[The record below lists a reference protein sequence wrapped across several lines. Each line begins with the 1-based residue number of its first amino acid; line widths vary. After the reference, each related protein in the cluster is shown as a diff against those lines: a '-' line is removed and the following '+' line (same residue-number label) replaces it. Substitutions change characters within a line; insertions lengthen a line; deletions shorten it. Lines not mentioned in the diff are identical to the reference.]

1 MKGIVSV
8 LAVLTLA
15 GMAYAQQP
23 KVYTPSGSDVTVPT
37 FMNADVVRV
46 DPAGRTLTIR
56 ADNRDTVLVVEGEG
70 LAPLSR
76 LHVGD
81 HVMLGY
87 RVDGGRRVV
96 TNIREVVPSATP
108 AAAAPSRATTIES
121 VRVVAVNPAK
131 RTLTV
136 RDTDGARHVLSTTT
150 EAARALRGLRV
161 GDDVVLSY
169 RAGKGRTRT
178 VVRIEP
184 VGVGTSGT
192 VTQIAPVVPVSTVV
206 VPTAP
211 VVVPATG
218 ANVPVVVTQAGL
230 PATGGIPVPPNAAGA
245 PAVLQPV
252 PNVGPPTSP
261 TLNVALPPANAG
273 TMPDAATPAQADAI
287 RAQGVR
293 DLQAAAGVL
302 ALKANEADNLWY
314 AFKSQC
320 LGGTTPSGASTTTGR
335 EWFIL
340 LGGGSTLAAPSDD
353 ACRQRLADLNRCAT
367 LFQDQL
373 GVTLDAARRADVPPG
388 TVREILQ
395 RNRLDR

>member
-23 KVYTPSGSDVTVPT
+23 QVYTPSGSDVTVPT
-37 FMNADVVRV
+37 FMNANVVRV
-46 DPAGRTLTIR
+46 DPAGRTITVR
-56 ADNRDTVLVVEGEG
+56 ADNKDTVLVVEGEG
-70 LAPLSR
+70 VFALSR
-76 LHVGD
+76 LRPGD
-81 HVMLGY
+81 QVMLGY
-87 RVDGGRRVV
+87 RLDGSRRVV
-96 TNIREVVPSATP
+96 TNVREVVPSATST
-108 AAAAPSRATTIES
+108 AAAPSRSTTIES
-121 VRVVAVNPAK
+121 VRVVGVNPSK

-136 RDTDGARHVLSTTT
+136 RDTAGTRHVLSTTT
-150 EAARALRGLRV
+150 EAARTLRGLRV

-169 RAGKGRTRT
+169 RAGKGNTRM

-192 VTQIAPVVPVSTVV
+192 VTQVAPVVPVSTVV
-206 VPTAP
+206 VPP
-211 VVVPATG
+211 VGPAVAPATG
-218 ANVPVVVTQAGL
+218 PTVPVVVTHAGY
-230 PATGGIPVPPNAAGA
+230 PATGGMPVPPNAAGA

-273 TMPDAATPAQADAI
+273 TMPDAATQAQ
-287 RAQGVR
+287 AQGVR

-320 LGGTTPSGASTTTGR
+320 LGGTTPSGANTTTGR

-340 LGGGSTLAAPSDD
+340 MNGGTIPPASDD
-353 ACRQRLADLNRCAT
+353 ACRQRLADLTRCAQ
-367 LFQDQL
+367 LFEEQL
-373 GVTLDAARRADVPPG
+373 AVARDAARKADVPPG
-388 TVREILQ
+388 TVRDILQ
-395 RNRLDR
+395 RNRIDQ